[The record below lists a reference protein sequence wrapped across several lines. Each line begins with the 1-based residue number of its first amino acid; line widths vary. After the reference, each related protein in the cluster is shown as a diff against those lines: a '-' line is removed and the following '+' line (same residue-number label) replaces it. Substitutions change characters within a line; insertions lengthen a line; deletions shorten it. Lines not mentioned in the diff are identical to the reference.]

1 MYIPS
6 NVRRCAPIC
15 GTGLSTLVRAEV
27 AVPSAATL
35 FQNVRIFDGKSD
47 VDAALPIV
55 ARKII
60 KAPSDAQFFS
70 GTPPVIQ
77 PGLQRQ
83 SRSPVAY
90 GLRHKFGAQFSLHS

>member
-60 KAPSDAQFFS
+60 KAPSDAQFFPERRLS
-70 GTPPVIQ
+70 FS
-77 PGLQRQ
+77 PGFKDSHAR
-83 SRSPVAY
+83 P
-90 GLRHKFGAQFSLHS
+90 SLTV